1 MSDMETDFEHVRR
14 ARLVIDCENSNSII
28 RGFHSN
34 RISECE
40 SISDFFSFLVS
51 SVKQRFFFPRGT
63 LTLRRGAKGKK
74 KTLKHAT
81 FKWFRDFLPPLSA
94 DIYRGL

>member
-40 SISDFFSFLVS
+40 SISDFF
-51 SVKQRFFFPRGT
+51 FFFFSFICQTALFFLRGM
-63 LTLRRGAKGKK
+63 LRLRRGAKGKK
-74 KTLKHAT
+74 KL
-81 FKWFRDFLPPLSA
+81 
-94 DIYRGL
+94 

>member
-34 RISECE
+34 RISERE
-40 SISDFFSFLVS
+40 SISDFFFFSFICQTAL
-51 SVKQRFFFPRGT
+51 FFPPEAR
-63 LTLRRGAKGKK
+63 
-74 KTLKHAT
+74 
-81 FKWFRDFLPPLSA
+81 
-94 DIYRGL
+94 